1 VPGGIVSP
9 ATEAV
14 AELLRV
20 LVLKREV
27 HQMSASKSR
36 SCRTGGCA
44 DARRVRN
51 GLNVG
56 RQCVAVENRPRRE
69 VEDDAS
75 PGVGR
80 A

>member
-36 SCRTGGCA
+36 SCRTGGCG
-44 DARRVRN
+44 DA
-51 GLNVG
+51 
-56 RQCVAVENRPRRE
+56 
-69 VEDDAS
+69 
-75 PGVGR
+75 
-80 A
+80 